1 VWRKVEAGSVA
12 RNVDYDLIRIATL
25 WAALRDSGD
34 NVEVMTAAYDV
45 GVFVGCGFQQH
56 LVEAFEWAAGDF
68 TTINVITDGGCGAVI
83 PIESYRVSTSGAGSG
98 DSGIRSGA
106 NDGKCYRRQ
115 AGG

>member
-12 RNVDYDLIRIATL
+12 RNVDCDLIRIATL